1 LCPTSRLFEEPQ
13 FDIISIHPISV
24 AESQAGRLI
33 AVTANGARLYFTST
47 KSNSVE
53 PASLQLTN
61 VRLPVEKVGTN
72 EPVAIVDV
80 AFYMDG
86 IFMAA
91 DKSKS
96 RVLYVCPD
104 AALMNG
110 EKKMVNNSPVIVVL
124 GAWSFKAM
132 LFFLR
137 AWIPLPNCMESFR
150 SMEKFAL

>member
-1 LCPTSRLFEEPQ
+1 MSLTNVGQCTNIRKRAQSLCPTSRLFEEPQ

-47 KSNSVE
+47 KSHSVE

-61 VRLPVEKVGTN
+61 VRLPVEKVGAN
-72 EPVAIVDV
+72 EPVAIVDA

-104 AALMNG
+104 PALING
-110 EKKMVNNSPVIVVL
+110 EKKMVNNSPVVC
-124 GAWSFKAM
+124 SFGTM
-132 LFFLR
+132 V
-137 AWIPLPNCMESFR
+137 I
-150 SMEKFAL
+150 